1 MQQKYVETDLPLF
14 NLLMPIETRENTISP
29 QLALPWLALSRTKMS
44 LHYSN
49 TQCYKSCS
57 IVNH

>member
-1 MQQKYVETDLPLF
+1 MQQKYVEIDLPLF
-14 NLLMPIETRENTISP
+14 NLLMPIETCEKTISP
-29 QLALPWLALSRTKMS
+29 QLALPWLALLRTKMS
-44 LHYSN
+44 LRCSI

>member
-1 MQQKYVETDLPLF
+1 MLQKYVETDLPLF

-44 LHYSN
+44 LHCSN
-49 TQCYKSCS
+49 THCYKSCS